1 MKTIA
6 IYHCWSL
13 DHEPDPYKNLRTSVV
28 PSIATL
34 RSVSDIDIVVLDCSP
49 ERTHQWGYLQEKLNF
64 QVVKTNFYLEQYS
77 NSVKGYKHLS
87 RIFDIHNWCK
97 NQNYVGDMI
106 YVDSDVFFFKNPLP
120 LEKTRDRFCYD
131 GWNTG
136 YFYFNP
142 NEEKYQQFFDLF
154 KKYTIDAIQS
164 KETRQSMKKYI
175 GYDDWYEVWDE
186 MVLGYMKNKHP
197 DLFNLICSEEHTTSR
212 NICQAK
218 TDRVKVFHGNGS
230 YVPSP
235 TCDETHSRGL
245 LCLMVQEFYENITKI
260 LSKQDLVAIFGG
272 KNLSYFENKRFSLLD
287 NVDYLEWI
295 KNEKGHYELMKF
307 TNGLHVI

>member
-1 MKTIA
+1 VKTTA

-34 RSVSDIDIVVLDCSP
+34 RSVSDVDIVVLDCSP
-49 ERTHQWGYLQEKLNF
+49 NRPHRWGYLQEKLNF
-64 QVVKTNFYLEQYS
+64 QVVKTNFFLEQYS
-77 NSVKGYKHLS
+77 SLVKGYKHLS
-87 RIFDIHNWCK
+87 RIFDIHNWCE
-97 NQNYVGDMI
+97 NQNYVGDVI

-136 YFYFNP
+136 YFYFDP
-142 NEEKYQQFFDLF
+142 NEKDYKNFFELF
-154 KKYTIDAIQS
+154 KKYTIEAIQS
-164 KETRQSMKKYI
+164 KDTRESMKKYI

-197 DLFNLICSEEHTTSR
+197 ELFNLISPNEHSTSR
-212 NICQAK
+212 TLGQCG
-218 TDRVKVFHGNGS
+218 TDKVKVFHGNGS

-235 TCDETHSRGL
+235 TGEETHSRGL

-260 LSKQDLVAIFGG
+260 LSKQDLVAIFDE
-272 KNLSYFENKRFSLLD
+272 KNFDYFENKRFSLLD

-295 KNEKGHYELMKF
+295 K
-307 TNGLHVI
+307 